1 MIPLVGHLP
10 GRSAGGERHL
20 ISGVT
25 GRRDGHQKGKIME
38 AKVDIKDDDN
48 NKMVADAILDSALG
62 EHIKTAVD
70 AEIKSLKSGFD
81 YREKIRGMVK
91 GAVAGVVAKEI
102 DRNREA
108 IEEIAKEQLTD
119 ELLKTLVGNAL
130 RYQWQEN
137 DR

>member
-1 MIPLVGHLP
+1 
-10 GRSAGGERHL
+10 
-20 ISGVT
+20 
-25 GRRDGHQKGKIME
+25 ME
-38 AKVDIKDDDN
+38 AKVDIKADDI